1 MEIVCRKRTEAQV
14 WHICVDC
21 TAWPTRDYSEKWVE
35 LTSIDPSTICLQC
48 LQRKREGK
56 CRMCDPHT
64 LYELESSGTKLR
76 QLINL
81 AGRWRACLKGFWPL
95 IWNSLS
101 SL

>member
-1 MEIVCRKRTEAQV
+1 
-14 WHICVDC
+14 
-21 TAWPTRDYSEKWVE
+21 
-35 LTSIDPSTICLQC
+35 
-48 LQRKREGK
+48 
-56 CRMCDPHT
+56 MCDPHT

-81 AGRWRACLKGFWPL
+81 AGRWRASLKGFWPL